1 MAILIDT
8 SILIEYERGRL
19 DVPARVS
26 GRTNEEAFLSVIGAS
41 ELLHG
46 AQRATDPAIGV
57 KRRAFVEAILARFPV
72 LAIDLETARA
82 HAIIWSELARQ
93 GQMIGIHDAWIAA
106 SCIAHDLT
114 LVTANLREFS
124 RVPGLRI
131 ENWLSPPSH

>member
-46 AQRATDPAIGV
+46 AQRATDPGIAV
-57 KRRAFVEAILARFPV
+57 KRRAFVEAILNQQSTIPSQYPH
-72 LAIDLETARA
+72 T
-82 HAIIWSELARQ
+82 S
-93 GQMIGIHDAWIAA
+93 
-106 SCIAHDLT
+106 
-114 LVTANLREFS
+114 
-124 RVPGLRI
+124 P
-131 ENWLSPPSH
+131 LSSSH